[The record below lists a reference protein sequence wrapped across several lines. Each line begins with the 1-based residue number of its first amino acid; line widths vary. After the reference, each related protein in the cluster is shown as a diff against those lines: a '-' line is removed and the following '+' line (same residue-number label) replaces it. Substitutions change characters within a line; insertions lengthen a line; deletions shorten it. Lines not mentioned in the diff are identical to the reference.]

1 MSRPSIRGQVLT
13 DYLLLLALVAVALSI
28 GADGPVQQLATA
40 LAEHYGRFT
49 WSISLP

>member
-1 MSRPSIRGQVLT
+1 MSRPSILGQALT

-40 LAEHYGRFT
+40 LAEHYSRFT